1 MPRRAQPDLRH
12 LTDQYELT
20 DAELATT
27 CTAVMATH
35 GPDEDLWVFGYGS
48 LMWKPEFPFLER
60 HAAHVHGFHR
70 AFCVY
75 SHVYRG
81 TRARPGLVLALDSG
95 GSCRGVAYRVAAAS
109 AGAVVERL
117 VRREMVTRVYLPRW
131 VSTRLADG
139 RLVRAHTYTA
149 AHDHEQYA
157 GKLAPAEAARVIRG
171 GIGRSGHNVDY
182 LKATVDHLAEL
193 GIADRALLRIARLVE
208 GTGETLPAGDTSL

>member
-1 MPRRAQPDLRH
+1 MPPRAQPDLRH

-35 GPDEDLWVFGYGS
+35 PPREDLWVFGYGS

-70 AFCVY
+70 SFCVY

-81 TRARPGLVLALDSG
+81 TRARPGLVLALDAG
-95 GSCRGVAYRVAAAS
+95 GSCRGVAYRVAADS
-109 AGAVVERL
+109 AAAVVERL

-131 VSTRLADG
+131 VPARLADG
-139 RLVRAHTYTA
+139 RRVRAHTYTA

-157 GKLAPAEAARVIRG
+157 GKLTAEEAARIIRG

-182 LKATVDHLAEL
+182 LRSTVAHLAEL
-193 GIADRALLRIARLVE
+193 GIADRALVRIAGLLADTE
-208 GTGETLPAGDTSL
+208 EPLSAGGASA

>member
-1 MPRRAQPDLRH
+1 MPRRAQPSLRH

-35 GPDEDLWVFGYGS
+35 APEEDLWVFGYGS

-95 GSCRGVAYRVAAAS
+95 GSCRGVAYRVAASS

-117 VRREMVTRVYLPRW
+117 VRREMVTRVYRPRW

-157 GKLAPAEAARVIRG
+157 GKLAPADAARVIRG
-171 GIGRSGHNVDY
+171 GVGRSGHNVDY

-208 GTGETLPAGDTSL
+208 GTEETLPAGDTSL